1 MMKKNDN
8 SKFFANYYLNFYSLL
23 TKFKHKMKFNN
34 NKKDLTLF
42 FNVNE
47 FKTHLIIFIKA
58 VSIILNLWKQF
69 LYYLIMNNSSL
80 ENINKYPYFF
90 DFKKIFFDS
99 KISLQYGIANQKYN
113 LFICNNFFKLKD
125 LEVNQDFVYFF
136 SLNEANKVLAQYK
149 S

>member
-1 MMKKNDN
+1 
-8 SKFFANYYLNFYSLL
+8 
-23 TKFKHKMKFNN
+23 
-34 NKKDLTLF
+34 
-42 FNVNE
+42 
-47 FKTHLIIFIKA
+47 
-58 VSIILNLWKQF
+58 
-69 LYYLIMNNSSL
+69 MNNSSL

-113 LFICNNFFKLKD
+113 LFICDNFFKLKD